1 MSFFGDI
8 AGAAVGAVGD
18 LVGGLIGSH
27 RSKKNNDA
35 QLAESRRQFN
45 INTDESIQRR
55 VKDALKAGINPL
67 AALGAN
73 VGSSPTIHAG
83 GGSDDGS
90 IWANTLS
97 NIGNRFQRA
106 LEDKQAD
113 DMEFDTQAKELSLEE
128 QRLRNRILRQE
139 IQAKTN
145 KPGEDMVLSMQGEG
159 TVFKPIYDL
168 HGRPRLVVN
177 QDFLEGDSDNAG
189 YSAALASA
197 LADGQI
203 DKLSGRIISPQLRMM
218 IDDYYYNTTGHH
230 IHNLEEL
237 YISPSELTLANANA
251 AEQSG
256 ILGGLKRIGRKLFLK
271 TSR

>member
-145 KPGEDMVLSMQGEG
+145 KPGDDMVPSMQGESLLFQP
-159 TVFKPIYDL
+159 VYDMQ
-168 HGRPRLVVN
+168 GRPRLVVN
-177 QDFLEGDSDNAG
+177 QNALEADSDNPG
-189 YSAALASA
+189 YMSSITATI
-197 LADGQI
+197 ADGIAKGQI
-203 DKLSGRIISPQLRMM
+203 DPVSGEIKSNQLRML

-230 IHNLEEL
+230 INNLESL
-237 YISPSELTLANANA
+237 YISPTEAAMAATMLARGV
-251 AEQSG
+251 S
-256 ILGGLKRIGRKLFLK
+256 
-271 TSR
+271 